1 MRKREQGK
9 ELRKIPILNTSYPIS
24 RGLLKTPSDHTA
36 EHIHTHALALD
47 LAARLV
53 LLVRGHLDNS
63 AVGTR
68 LVHLP
73 AADLG
78 DELLEGLAAA
88 QVEPLLQHLG
98 VDLPEGLA
106 DLDGDTD
113 AHELLEAGDVG
124 DQVRVQ
130 VIGVQ
135 GGPELGVLGGLEEG
149 GQAGELLDGFDEVGG
164 LGGVGVGGGEGLGVG
179 GEEGKAEGEGGR
191 GEDGESLGK
200 DVGDG
205 FGLEEVRVE
214 LVAVDIL
221 SVSEVYGLSQGNKAS

>member
-1 MRKREQGK
+1 TDEN
-9 ELRKIPILNTSYPIS
+9 PTSC
-24 RGLLKTPSDHTA
+24 GLLETPSDHTA
-36 EHIHTHALALD
+36 EHLHTHALALD

-63 AVGTR
+63 PVGAS

-78 DELLEGLAAA
+78 DELLERLAAA
-88 QVEPLLQHLG
+88 QVKPLLQHLG

-106 DLDGDTD
+106 HFDGDTNT
-113 AHELLEAGDVG
+113 HELLEAGDIG

-135 GGPELGVLGGLEEG
+135 GRPELGVLGGLEES
-149 GQAGELLDGFDEVGG
+149 GQAGELLDGFHEVGG

-179 GEEGKAEGEGGR
+179 GEEGKAEGEGRRGKDGER
-191 GEDGESLGK
+191 LGED
-200 DVGDG
+200 VGNG

-214 LVAVDIL
+214 LVAVMT
-221 SVSEVYGLSQGNKAS
+221 SCQ